1 MYSVYIYST
10 YIYTEYAPSLSMIC
24 DDTPVFPLFS
34 RDGPQSPR
42 ARRAVRGTARRAVR
56 GTARRAVRGTARP
69 GPSVSREVKMC
80 L

>member
-1 MYSVYIYST
+1 MYSVYIHST

-56 GTARRAVRGTARP
+56 GTARP
-69 GPSVSREVKMC
+69 GPSMSREVKMC